1 MSLKQMTTLVLV
13 KRAIKV
19 LLGIAAAGLLVFAF
33 IPEPV
38 KVDMFTVARDT
49 LLVTLEGEGKTRIHD
64 IYTVYAPIDGRITRI
79 ESEPGD
85 RVTAGE
91 TVIANM
97 FPANPQ
103 FLDKRR
109 ETQARA
115 DIEGA
120 RAALSLAKARV
131 KQARAELEFE
141 LSDFTRTEQLYRQQ
155 TVSQAHLE
163 RAQLRIK
170 TLRAELETAL
180 SNQEVM
186 ESRLA
191 AARAMLVQPEEQEE
205 TANGGN
211 CHICI
216 HSPVDGRVLRILHKS
231 ESIVAV
237 GTPLVEIGNPA
248 DLEVSIEML
257 STNAVKVKTGDD
269 ALIKRW
275 GGDRDIR
282 ARVRLIEPSGFT
294 KISALGVEE
303 QRVNVIL
310 AFTDAKE
317 NWQALGDAFRVE
329 AAIITDKAENVL
341 TVPLSALFRQEEKW
355 SVFKVVDGYVVLQ
368 QVGVG
373 RRNDRFAEIT
383 SGLVAGERVISYP
396 GNKVAEGVRVVKR

>member
-1 MSLKQMTTLVLV
+1 MKVKQV
-13 KRAIKV
+13 KYLIKL
-19 LLGIAAAGLLVFAF
+19 LLGLVVVALLIFAF

-38 KVDMFTVARDT
+38 KVDMFTVAKGN

-85 RVTAGE
+85 RVTAAE
-91 TVIANM
+91 TIIANM

-109 ETQARA
+109 ETQAKA

-131 KQARAELEFE
+131 KQAQAELEFE
-141 LSDFTRTEQLYRQQ
+141 LSDFKRTELLYRQQ
-155 TVSQAHLE
+155 TVSKAHLE

-170 TLRAELETAL
+170 TLKAELETAL

-205 TANGGN
+205 AGNGGD

-257 STNAVKVKTGDD
+257 STNAVKVKPGDE

-275 GGDRDIR
+275 GGEQDIR

-310 AFTDAKE
+310 AFTDPAAK
-317 NWQALGDAFRVE
+317 WQSLGDAFRVE
-329 AAIITDKAENVL
+329 AAIIIDKAENVIS
-341 TVPLSALFRQEEKW
+341 VPLSALFRQEEQW

-368 QVGVG
+368 QVEVG

-383 SGLVAGERVISYP
+383 SGLQAGEQVISYP
-396 GNKVAEGVRVVKR
+396 GNKVSAGVRVEKR